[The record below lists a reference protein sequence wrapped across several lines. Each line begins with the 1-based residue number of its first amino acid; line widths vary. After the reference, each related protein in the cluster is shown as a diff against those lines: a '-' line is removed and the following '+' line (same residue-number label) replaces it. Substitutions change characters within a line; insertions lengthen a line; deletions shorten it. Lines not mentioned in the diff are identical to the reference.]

1 MLLVRGVYFWS
12 ILMCL
17 SCTSFVQ
24 AQTNVYNEGATFYIL
39 PGTTF
44 SVQGDYQNLPRSVDA
59 NFDPQVTN
67 VGEFKVT
74 GNLLNNSGFELF
86 PDNNGVVIMNGSTD
100 QTIAGNSQLT
110 FYDLNLNKSAGVVN
124 LQRNISVENNL
135 SLLSGSLNLN
145 NSYIDLGFSGALE
158 LETDN
163 NRVYSTGNGYLN
175 YVVNSNPLISE
186 NLGGL
191 GLYLEGD
198 ISGGATI
205 QRLHASIVSVSDGSI
220 ARMYKVQLMNGDF
233 IQSLKFSYLT
243 PELNGITESG
253 LAIFSSSDNGN
264 TWAKI
269 GGVINTASNFIEVT
283 GQNLTNTI
291 WFTLADANCSTSPT
305 VDLGEPVINF
315 CTGDNIVLD
324 AGNPGNTYVWSTG
337 ETTQAI
343 SVSTSGNYSVVV
355 RNESGCEGSDTIE
368 LIERQIPSSSFTSPI
383 VCVGEA
389 TSFNNNSSGEGSLTY
404 SWNFGDP
411 STNSDISTEVSPPYE
426 YVIPG
431 KYTVEL
437 TTESEY
443 GCSDIVLKDVY
454 VAPYPTA
461 EFSVSNTCMG
471 ENVVFQNLS
480 DVDSTIL
487 STNGLSFSWDFGDGN
502 ISSLQNPSHSYL
514 SEGVYTV
521 SLEVV
526 SNAGCADVIQEQ
538 IQIYEAPVV
547 DFDYTAACADEPV
560 FFTNNTTVSSGDLN
574 YTWDFGD
581 GTSSSDINPEKV
593 YTNSGTYQ
601 VTLNASTNFGCVK
614 SVTHTVIIQSC
625 EFGDCLNA
633 ENQPIVDLGADK
645 GICNG
650 ESVTLDAGNLGS
662 TYLWSDGS
670 TNRILNAVNSGT
682 YWVEVT
688 NALGCLA
695 RDKVEIVDLTFDLP
709 DTAQICKNSRLFLE
723 VPFFEKASY
732 EWSSLS
738 GVISIQNMLE
748 VSSIG
753 QYFVTV
759 IGSSGCIMKDTIY
772 VINDPNPIAAQF
784 LASSIVDIGDT
795 LQFIDLSYPP
805 PASYEWSFGD
815 GVTSFE
821 SDPYHVYLTE
831 GSYDASL
838 IVSDGQCNSTK
849 IKTITVRLLRQQ
861 VEEEVLLF
869 TEILKTG
876 LHPNPTHGELNL
888 DITLNKESKVQIGIY
903 DSWGRVLEIKDTSLE
918 EATISFDVSA
928 FAPGVYYLK
937 VLFSG
942 KSKVFRF
949 VNL

>member
-1 MLLVRGVYFWS
+1 MLCTALVH
-12 ILMCL
+12 
-17 SCTSFVQ
+17 
-24 AQTNVYNEGATFYIL
+24 AQSTLYNEGAAIYIL
-39 PGTTF
+39 PGT
-44 SVQGDYQNLPRSVDA
+44 SLNIQGDYQNEPRSLNA

-67 VGEFKVT
+67 VGEVRIT
-74 GNLLNNSGFELF
+74 GDILNNSGFELF
-86 PDNNGVVIMNGSTD
+86 LDNNGMVIMNGSMD
-100 QTIAGNSQLT
+100 QAISGNSQLT
-110 FYDLNLNKSAGVVN
+110 FYDLNLNKSAGTVN

-135 SLLSGSLNLN
+135 SLSNGSLNLN
-145 NSYIDLGFSGALE
+145 NSFIDLGFSGVLE

-163 NRVYSTGNGYLN
+163 NRIYSTGSGYLN
-175 YVVNSNPLISE
+175 YVVNSNPSFSE
-186 NLGGL
+186 SLGGL

-198 ISGGATI
+198 ISGGTII
-205 QRLHASIVSVSDGSI
+205 QRLHTSTASVSDGSI
-220 ARMYKVQLMNGDF
+220 ARMYKVQLIGGDF

-243 PELNGITESG
+243 PELNGIAESD
-253 LAIFSSSDNGN
+253 LAIYSSSDNGT
-264 TWAKI
+264 TWEKL
-269 GGVINTASNFIEVT
+269 GGIINTASNIIEVT
-283 GQNLTNTI
+283 GQNLTNAV
-291 WFTLADANCSTSPT
+291 WLTLADANCSSAPT
-305 VDLGEPVINF
+305 VDLGEPVVNF
-315 CTGDNIVLD
+315 CAGDNIVLD
-324 AGNPGNTYVWSTG
+324 AGNPGNTYLWSTG
-337 ETTQAI
+337 ETTQII
-343 SVSTSGNYSVVV
+343 SVSSSGTYSVVV
-355 RNESGCEGSDTIE
+355 SNQSGCENSDTIQ
-368 LIERQIPSSSFTSPI
+368 LIERQIPSSSFTSAI
-383 VCVGEA
+383 VCIGET
-389 TSFNNNSSGEGSLTY
+389 TSFTNTSSGEGNLTH

-411 STNSDISTEVSPPYE
+411 MTDTDISAQMNPQYE
-426 YVIPG
+426 YPSPG

-443 GCSDIVLKDVY
+443 GCSDIELMDVY
-454 VAPYPTA
+454 VAPYPIA
-461 EFSVSNTCMG
+461 AFSVNNACMG

-487 STNGLSFSWDFGDGN
+487 STNGLSFSWDFGDGKT
-502 ISSLQNPSHSYL
+502 SSLQNPSHSYL
-514 SEGVYTV
+514 LEGVYTV

-526 SNAGCADVIQEQ
+526 SNAGCSDVIQEQ

-560 FFTNNTTVSSGDLN
+560 FFANNTTISSGGLN
-574 YTWDFGD
+574 FTWDFGD
-581 GTSSSDINPEKV
+581 GTSSSDIHPEKV

-601 VTLNASTNFGCVK
+601 VTLDASTNFGCTK
-614 SVTHTVIIQSC
+614 SATHTVIIQSC

-633 ENQPIVDLGADK
+633 ENQPMVDLGADK

-650 ESVTLDAGNLGS
+650 ESISLDAGNLGS

-695 RDKVEIVDLTFDLP
+695 RDEVEIVDLTFDLP
-709 DTAQICKNSRLFLE
+709 DTVKICVNSNLLLE
-723 VPFFEKASY
+723 VPFFEKALY

-738 GVISIQNMLE
+738 GVISSQNVLE

-759 IGSSGCIMKDTIY
+759 EGSSGCIMKDTIN
-772 VINDPNPIAAQF
+772 VINDPKPITARF
-784 LASSIVDIGDT
+784 LASSIVDVGDT
-795 LQFIDLSYPP
+795 LQFIDLSYPS

-815 GVTSFE
+815 GVSSFE

-838 IVSDGQCNSTK
+838 IVSDGQCNSTR

-861 VEEEVLLF
+861 VEDEVLLF

-876 LHPNPTHGELNL
+876 LYPNPTHGELNL
-888 DITLNKESKVQIGIY
+888 DITLNKQSKVQIGIY
-903 DSWGRVLEIKDTSLE
+903 DSWGRALEIRDTSLE
-918 EATISFDVSA
+918 EATISFDVST
-928 FAPGVYYLK
+928 FSPGVYYLK